1 MKKQFIRSL
10 SFLFC
15 LSSTL
20 LSCGG
25 SNTPSTNNPSV
36 EPSINS
42 TEKES
47 ETISSSEEVNSVST
61 ENPEISQDNSS
72 E

>member
-1 MKKQFIRSL
+1 MKKQLIRSL

-25 SNTPSTNNPSV
+25 QST
-36 EPSINS
+36 PSINS
-42 TEKES
+42 TEEES

-61 ENPEISQDNSS
+61 ENPEISQDNFSEEVSS
-72 E
+72 ESSS